1 MESTGFATQVDPV
14 FIFVTAVSVLFIIGI
29 TGTMLYFLFRYNQKR
44 NKVAKDIHGHAGL
57 EVIWTLVPLVIVT
70 VMFYFGWVG
79 FKKMLNPPA
88 NSFEVKATAR
98 MWSWLFEYQNGFQ
111 TDTLYVP
118 AQKPIELTLNSVDV
132 IHSLYIPA
140 FRVKKDVVPGKLK
153 NKLWFIADE
162 PGSYDIFCAEY
173 CGQRHSYMLT
183 KVVAMPQNEF
193 NNWYASVAEESQGEK
208 TETGSTEELAAQ
220 RGSMIVKTKGGC
232 LACHAL
238 DGSRLVGPSFKGIF
252 GKEVTV
258 LAEGV
263 EKQVIVDEKYLR
275 KSITTPAA
283 EIVKDYPNLM
293 PPPPLNEQEI
303 EEVIAYIKTLQ

>member
-98 MWSWLFEYQNGFQ
+98 MWSWLFQYQNGFQ